1 MTDTEIII
9 RLLKSVHR
17 RIRANLF
24 IHQLTLALSGFLAFP
39 ILLKIWNIFWLLPT
53 FVITGS
59 VSLWVLA
66 VAGYT
71 LRRVWQ
77 KRTLA
82 EAAASVDAKANLND
96 EIKTALWF
104 IDNPR
109 SSEWL
114 DAQVRRAAETA
125 RSVQLDRLYPLTV
138 PRSSYTA
145 AAMML
150 IFLGLH
156 FVPARSN
163 ARTQQVAQNSTS
175 APRVEETLQQ
185 LHSTQMGS
193 TPEAALLEEL
203 EKDLSGSQPEK
214 PDLQSELSPE
224 ALSDDAV
231 GSVTNPFGQ
240 FRDGAGEEE
249 DPQNMTAPASKL
261 QVQLEKEKLESTP
274 EETIQPE
281 DLEPSKWVGSKL
293 SYQAVRSA
301 IAQGERELLSKH
313 GVPWEYRPLI
323 KRYFQPIRR
332 PVKK

>member
-1 MTDTEIII
+1 MTDTETII
-9 RLLKSVHR
+9 RFLKSVQS

-24 IHQLTLALSGFLAFP
+24 IHELTVALTGFFAFP
-39 ILLKIWNIFWLLPT
+39 ILLKIWNIFSPLPT

-59 VSLWVLA
+59 VSLWILA

-71 LRRVWQ
+71 LRRVLQ

-82 EAAASVDAKANLND
+82 EAARSIDAKANLND

-114 DAQVRRAAETA
+114 DTQIRRAAQTA
-125 RSVQLDRLYPLTV
+125 HSVQLNRLYPLTV

-145 AAMML
+145 AAMIL
-150 IFLGLH
+150 IFLALH
-156 FVPARSN
+156 FVPPRSN
-163 ARTQQVAQNSTS
+163 VPAPQVAQSSTS
-175 APRVEETLQQ
+175 MPRVEDTLQQ
-185 LHSTQMGS
+185 LRG
-193 TPEAALLEEL
+193 TPIDSSAATALLEEL
-203 EKDLSGSQPEK
+203 EKELSGSQPEK

-224 ALSDDAV
+224 ALADDAV

-240 FRDGAGEEE
+240 FRDGSGEEE
-249 DPQNMTAPASKL
+249 DPQIMMGPPSKL

-274 EETIQPE
+274 DETIKPE
-281 DLEPSKWVGSKL
+281 DLEPSKWVASKL
-293 SYQAVRSA
+293 SYRAVRSA
-301 IAQGERELLSKH
+301 IVQGERELLSKQ

-323 KRYFQPIRR
+323 KEYFQPTRR